1 MDQKKKSLAGILL
14 IGLLVLAAGCASAEQ
29 QSEVP
34 VGITPDSYQT
44 ALEQVASR
52 IRQAGTAGER
62 EAAAE
67 IAQILGGYGYEVSE
81 QTFTFTEELSG
92 TQDSDQA
99 VNVIAVKAADKNP
112 NGDILIVSAHHDSKE
127 CTVGADDNGSGT
139 ALLLELAG
147 ALKDVPTD
155 TEIRFISFSAEEE
168 GLKGSRYYVSQLSQE
183 EQEHIVGDIQIDM
196 VGHYLTER
204 VRVSTVTGGGN
215 LLQEL
220 LLQAGNDAAGAVEET
235 SGAEGETSVAEEE
248 TAGAVWIAGTETASD
263 HAPFAFAGIPSVL
276 VTQDGLGS
284 ENHKFSD
291 RPEII
296 DASKAAETGNVIL
309 SVLQDIMSEETQS
322 LCVSSRE
329 SDAGNSIHDVTDSTP
344 ILFGAEKGDVE
355 VKFGA
360 SGVFEKE
367 EYDGELDWYYEH
379 YIVPSRWFG
388 WEEEISTD
396 FVYRKMDDGSLY
408 LENVYLRTGKAGLGA
423 EEVEQRLNAY
433 FGLEEDA
440 ADEETGET
448 GDDAA
453 FLWGSDDVAENLV
466 LRQYQITEQDGE
478 TVIQVIPLFHS
489 GLGADIQ
496 AVGFDA
502 DPEEYEAVGDA
513 ADRAV
518 FETLHKI
525 IPADDPYISRLISW
539 TDGYSYILGTCSA
552 QDEMTADSF
561 DIRID
566 KYDFFDED
574 GNCPDVYKMLATMVH
589 EYGHALTLNADQIE
603 VSALEEG
610 FSYNDISIYK
620 EDSYMKAYYDR
631 FYEGEKRR
639 EYAFYPEDYV
649 DEYAGESGIYEDI
662 AETFMVFVTSSEP
675 DEASVAAEKIRFF
688 YEYPEL
694 AEIREYIRDNFGY
707 PEE

>member
-1 MDQKKKSLAGILL
+1 MDGKKNRFTGILL
-14 IGLLVLAAGCASAEQ
+14 ACLLILAAGDASAEQ
-29 QSEVP
+29 IINDA
-34 VGITPDSYQT
+34 GIAPDSYQAT
-44 ALEQVASR
+44 LGQVTSR

-62 EAAAE
+62 KAAEE
-67 IAQILGGYGYEVSE
+67 IAQVLRGYGYEVTE
-81 QTFTFTEELSG
+81 QEFTFTEELSG

-99 VNVIAVKAADKNP
+99 VNVIAVKAADQTP
-112 NGDILIVSAHHDSKE
+112 NGDILVVSAHHDSKE
-127 CTVGADDNGSGT
+127 CTVGADDNGSGV

-168 GLKGSRYYVSQLSQE
+168 GLKGSRYYVSSLSE
-183 EQEHIVGDIQIDM
+183 EEREHIVGDIQIDM
-196 VGHYLTER
+196 VGHYLTDG
-204 VRVSTVTGGGN
+204 VRASTVSGGGN

-220 LLQAGNDAAGAVEET
+220 LLQAADGA
-235 SGAEGETSVAEEE
+235 AEE
-248 TAGAVWIAGTETASD
+248 GAAWMAGTETASD
-263 HAPFAFAGIPSVL
+263 HAAFAFVGIPSVL
-276 VTQDGLGS
+276 VTQDSLGS

-296 DASKAAETGNVIL
+296 DAAKAAETGNVIL
-309 SVLQDIMSEETQS
+309 SVLRDIMSEDTQS
-322 LCVSSRE
+322 LCESSRE
-329 SDAGNSIHDVTDSTP
+329 SDAGNSVHTVTDNTP

-367 EYDGELDWYYEH
+367 EYDGEMDWYFEH
-379 YIVPSRWFG
+379 YIVPARWFG
-388 WEEEISTD
+388 WAEEIPTD
-396 FVYRKMDDGSLY
+396 FVYREMDNGSLF
-408 LENVYLRTGKAGLGA
+408 LEDVYLRTGEAGLA
-423 EEVEQRLNAY
+423 DEEVKQRLDAY
-433 FGLEEDA
+433 FGSEENDTDEAA
-440 ADEETGET
+440 ADDGET
-448 GDDAA
+448 L
-453 FLWGSDDVAENLV
+453 FWGSDQVAENLV
-466 LRQYQITEQDGE
+466 LRQYQLAEQDGK
-478 TVIQVIPLFHS
+478 TVLQVLPLFHS
-489 GLGADIQ
+489 GLGVDLQ
-496 AVGFDA
+496 TVEFDA
-502 DPEEYEAVGDA
+502 GPEEYEAAGDA

-525 IPADDPYISRLISW
+525 VPADDPYIGRLISW

-566 KYDFFDED
+566 KYDFFDEE
-574 GNCPDVYKMLATMVH
+574 GNCLDVYKMLATMVH
-589 EYGHALTLNADQIE
+589 EYGHALTLNAGQIE
-603 VSALEEG
+603 VSVLEEG

-631 FYEGEKRR
+631 FYEGEKCR

-662 AETFMVFVTSSEP
+662 AETFMVFVTGSEP

-694 AEIREYIRDNFGY
+694 VGIRQYIRDNFGY